1 MKTLS
6 VKQLYWLLLLP
17 MIAAFVAIAQ
27 VDSVLQTAHAPFGIV
42 SLQLCAFTDSCSTIL
57 NEWGAVQREAAMLS
71 LGLDYL
77 VMFLYGA
84 TLWAA
89 LMWYAEAL
97 TVSSRKLVTVLA
109 YFAPMA
115 ALLDVAENA
124 LFIWFLQSPSSA
136 YLALVGGVLALIKF
150 MLLAVVLP
158 VWFFLSVK
166 RVINIKL

>member
-1 MKTLS
+1 MKSLS
-6 VKQLYWLLLLP
+6 VKQLFWLLLLP
-17 MIAAFVAIAQ
+17 TMAAFVAIAL
-27 VDSVLQTAHAPFGIV
+27 VDSALQTTHAPFGIV

-57 NEWGAVQREAAMLS
+57 NEWGAVQREVAMLS

-89 LMWYAEAL
+89 LMWYAEDL
-97 TVSSRKLVTVLA
+97 TGKTKKLITALA
-109 YFAPMA
+109 YFAPAA
-115 ALLDVAENA
+115 ALLDVAENL
-124 LFIWFLQSPSSA
+124 LFIWFLQSPSLE
-136 YLALVGGVLALIKF
+136 YLALVGGVLASIKF
-150 MLLAVVLP
+150 MLLAIVLP